1 MLIRPFEGRDLD
13 AVMELWLQSNL
24 QAHPFIAPS
33 WWMEHLEE
41 VKSLIPQ
48 AEVYVH
54 ESSGVTDAFLGL
66 TGEGDIAGL
75 FVDACRRG
83 EGIGKALLEHAKSL
97 YPALT
102 LFVYEKNEGAIR
114 FYRREGFS
122 LAVKEREEATGEME
136 YQMVWRSVE
145 S

>member
-41 VKSLIPQ
+41 VKILIPQ

-66 TGEGDIAGL
+66 MGEGDIAGL
-75 FVDACRRG
+75 FVDARRRG
-83 EGIGKALLEHAKSL
+83 EGIGKALLDHAKSL

-102 LFVYEKNEGAIR
+102 LSVYEKNEGAIR
-114 FYRREGFS
+114 FYRREGFV
-122 LAVKEREEATGEME
+122 LINTRPEQETGERECIM
-136 YQMVWRSVE
+136 WWKRR
-145 S
+145 

>member
-41 VKSLIPQ
+41 VKILIPQ

-66 TGEGDIAGL
+66 MGEGDIAGL
-75 FVDACRRG
+75 FVDARRRG
-83 EGIGKALLEHAKSL
+83 EGIGKALLDHAKSL

-102 LFVYEKNEGAIR
+102 LSVYEKNEGAIR
-114 FYRREGFS
+114 FYRREGFV
-122 LAVKEREEATGEME
+122 LTNTRPEQETGERECIM
-136 YQMVWRSVE
+136 WWKRR
-145 S
+145 